1 MLNLVLF
8 SAIRALCNTDW
19 FYLTMQDKQTT
30 ANEQGNPNLTNAK
43 VFNARNM
50 KAGIPQQMYIL
61 LLFLNIFALVLAI
74 KFFSIL
80 SVLAFIVFVLLT
92 VIPMYIIHSEDPD
105 AHIVWRRVIFSSGNL
120 NNSKT
125 TQRKVVFIKLS
136 SHKG

>member
-1 MLNLVLF
+1 
-8 SAIRALCNTDW
+8 
-19 FYLTMQDKQTT
+19 MQDKQTT

>member
-1 MLNLVLF
+1 
-8 SAIRALCNTDW
+8 
-19 FYLTMQDKQTT
+19 MQDKQTT

-80 SVLAFIVFVLLT
+80 SVLAFIVFVLL
-92 VIPMYIIHSEDPD
+92 
-105 AHIVWRRVIFSSGNL
+105 ALLQIVGGD
-120 NNSKT
+120 
-125 TQRKVVFIKLS
+125 KLI
-136 SHKG
+136 